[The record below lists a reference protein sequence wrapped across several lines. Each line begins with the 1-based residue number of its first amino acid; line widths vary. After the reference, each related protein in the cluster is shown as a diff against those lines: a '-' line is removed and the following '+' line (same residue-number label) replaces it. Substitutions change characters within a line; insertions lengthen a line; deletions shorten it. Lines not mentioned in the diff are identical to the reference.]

1 MPTWETLPGALSHHS
16 PCSEKLHWESGEIAR
31 LGRMEDGRREKG
43 AICPRGRGTMAV
55 SPPRRIRIFINQ
67 GEKQRSL

>member
-31 LGRMEDGRREKG
+31 LGRMEDGRREKEQYV
-43 AICPRGRGTMAV
+43 PE
-55 SPPRRIRIFINQ
+55 
-67 GEKQRSL
+67 GEEQWPCLLPGELESL